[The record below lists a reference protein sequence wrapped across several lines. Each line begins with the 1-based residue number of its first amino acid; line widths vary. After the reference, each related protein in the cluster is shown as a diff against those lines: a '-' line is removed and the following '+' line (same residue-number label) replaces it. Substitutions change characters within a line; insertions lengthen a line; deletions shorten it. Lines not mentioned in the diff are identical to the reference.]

1 MTPPQFALFIVA
13 WSLTCLLVAQEIISV
28 FTADSHY
35 ALVPP
40 EDAPTVYR
48 VGSFGVVVRRYG
60 GMTILIGSTTEA
72 A

>member
-1 MTPPQFALFIVA
+1 VTPPQFALFIVA
-13 WSLTCLLVAQEIISV
+13 YALTCLLVAQEIANV

-35 ALVPP
+35 ALVPE
-40 EDAPTVYR
+40 EDAPTVGR

-60 GMTILIGSTTEA
+60 GMIILIGSTTEA

>member
-13 WSLTCLLVAQEIISV
+13 YALTCLLVAQEIANV

-35 ALVPP
+35 ALAPE
-40 EDAPTVYR
+40 EDAPTVGR
-48 VGSFGVVVRRYG
+48 VGVVKVIHVHWHNGASHR
-60 GMTILIGSTTEA
+60 TA